1 MTTTY
6 RRRWKFSDLGTPASL
21 VARNTAGVTLVRKDG
36 PTLTERISQAA
47 YRVNWAATDEQRSK
61 ALAELNTAI
70 ADALN
75 AGCMVDITTNRDT
88 LRANSYKHC
97 ITFRVRRP
105 GERED
110 IPPARVFINRMS
122 RTQHDALLPAI
133 RQMFVGDA
141 ASNAISNAGGE
152 VIA

>member
-21 VARNTAGVTLVRKDG
+21 VARNTAGVVMVRKDG
-36 PTLTERISQAA
+36 PTLTGKIGMAA
-47 YRVNWAATDEQRSK
+47 ERVNWAATIEARNA
-61 ALAELNTAI
+61 ALADLNIAV

-75 AGCMVDITTNRDT
+75 AGCMIDVTTNRDD

-97 ITFRVRRP
+97 ITLTVRQPSEPESR
-105 GERED
+105 
-110 IPPARVFINRMS
+110 PPARVFIHRMG
-122 RTQHDALLPAI
+122 RNTHDALLPAI

-141 ASNAISNAGGE
+141 GKEPQS
-152 VIA
+152 